1 MKVYLFVLALLT
13 ACTQAPVRPPLSDI
27 VLVPQKDK
35 VNVPKQLLT
44 KCPLLTPLE
53 VRDYSKKE
61 LIDLAKT
68 YVNIYDM
75 CRTKD
80 SILVDA
86 VEKAF
91 NTVPIPDAVNKVQ

>member
-1 MKVYLFVLALLT
+1 MKLYFFILALLT
-13 ACTQAPVRPPLSDI
+13 ACTQPPVRPPMSDI

-35 VNVPKQLLT
+35 VNVPQQLLV
-44 KCPLLTPLE
+44 KCPLLNPLE

-61 LIDLAKT
+61 LVDLAKS

-91 NTVPIPDAVNKVQ
+91 NTVPIPNAVNKVQ